1 MQTDR
6 PKKKDRRQLCQRS
19 CITSHLRSV
28 WHIRNSSTSWCRRR
42 CRRLRKQI
50 PGGIFLCLLRFS
62 YIIVK
67 EKHQQ
72 QHRKPKIVSAKWNEF
87 WRVLSLKPKKK
98 TSHIGKIHPTELA
111 KGMHLIHVFFLCW
124 WGFFRVCEKFN
135 WKQQFKRWSQMN
147 SKFTKS
153 VPSAGWLFHSQSIHS
168 SNISYGKTRKSWLSS
183 QPASQS
189 VSHPG
194 CYPSI

>member
-1 MQTDR
+1 MKSIEISRTAGYLNLFSRHADRQTDIRISSPCRQTDR
-6 PKKKDRRQLCQRS
+6 PKKKNKRQLCQRS

-72 QHRKPKIVSAKWNEF
+72 QHRKPKIVPAKWNEF
-87 WRVLSLKPKKK
+87 WRVLSLKPKK
-98 TSHIGKIHPTELA
+98 
-111 KGMHLIHVFFLCW
+111 
-124 WGFFRVCEKFN
+124 
-135 WKQQFKRWSQMN
+135 
-147 SKFTKS
+147 
-153 VPSAGWLFHSQSIHS
+153 
-168 SNISYGKTRKSWLSS
+168 NISYREDPSNRTGERHAFDSRFFL
-183 QPASQS
+183 PVLVRLLQS
-189 VSHPG
+189 LWK
-194 CYPSI
+194 I